1 MIYLAQIRKENAIND
16 KKGQKENP
24 VGKKCRKNRA
34 RIALI
39 WCTKSIFSAVRGK
52 TRITML
58 IDGAKP

>member
-39 WCTKSIFSAVRGK
+39 
-52 TRITML
+52 
-58 IDGAKP
+58 